1 MGFWNNVLKELD
13 YLGMTNKALAEQAG
27 FDASNIGRG
36 IRLKSSPSVD
46 TAVKIANILNVS
58 VEYLVTG
65 KDSQDNEKKLGNTNR
80 FQKYL
85 PILIKL
91 ESIPEKSR
99 ASIIQLI
106 NDISTD
112 CK

>member
-1 MGFWNNVLKELD
+1 MRNS
-13 YLGMTNKALAEQAG
+13 GMFFLV
-27 FDASNIGRG
+27 GRTC
-36 IRLKSSPSVD
+36 L
-46 TAVKIANILNVS
+46 TAILNVS